1 MGRVIG
7 DQIVRVAK
15 LSRMLHEG
23 ATYQAGVRFHGGQAM
38 STAIKPYSAP
48 QRVLHWLS
56 ALVVLTT
63 IPAGIIMIQQGLSRS
78 ISDALFLYHKNVGVI
93 ILMLV
98 AARIVY
104 RFVRPAPP
112 LPDTVPSWQRVLS
125 HSVHMLLYVL
135 LLVMAIS
142 GYVRVTAGGFPL
154 EILDSLGIGRPVP
167 RSDTIAET
175 AKTIHYYVRYPL
187 IALIALHLG
196 AAAYHAIVLR
206 DGVFSRMWRG
216 AGA

>member
-1 MGRVIG
+1 M
-7 DQIVRVAK
+7 
-15 LSRMLHEG
+15 
-23 ATYQAGVRFHGGQAM
+23 T
-38 STAIKPYSAP
+38 TAIKTYSAP

-63 IPAGIIMIQQGLSRS
+63 IPAGIIMIQQGLSRP
-78 ISDALFLYHKNVGVI
+78 ISDALFLYHKNAGVI

-98 AARIVY
+98 SARIVY
-104 RFVRPAPP
+104 RFVRPAPR

-167 RSDTIAET
+167 RSDTIAAT
-175 AKTIHYYVRYPL
+175 AKSIHYYVRYPL
-187 IALIALHLG
+187 ITLIALHI
-196 AAAYHAIVLR
+196 AAAVYHAVVLR

-216 AGA
+216 ARA